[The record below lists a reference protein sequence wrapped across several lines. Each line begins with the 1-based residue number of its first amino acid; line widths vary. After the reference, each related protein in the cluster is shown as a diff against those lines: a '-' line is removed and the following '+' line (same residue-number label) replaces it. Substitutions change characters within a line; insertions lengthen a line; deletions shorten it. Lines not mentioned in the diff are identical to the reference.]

1 MRLLILGGTADARHL
16 AIALHQTQPCLELIY
31 SVAGLVR
38 QPQVPA
44 TVVSGGFTQFGGLSA
59 YCKQQNIDGIVNMTH
74 PFSVTMGQHAEQT
87 CHELGL
93 NYWRFLRPQWQPQT
107 GDDWRLF
114 GTTAELL
121 SALSSYQ
128 RTLLTIGQISPT
140 EMALLN
146 AKQRIWLRTAVQ
158 PKHELPPN
166 VTWIKAIGPFAEAAE
181 LALLK
186 RHSIQAIAS
195 KNSGGSST
203 EAKLT
208 AARSLKVPIFMLQ
221 RPHFIGPVEQQFDGL
236 IERLQAWSRTPMT
249 SLNKGNHHTQSHSHD
264 QKH

>member
-1 MRLLILGGTADARHL
+1 
-16 AIALHQTQPCLELIY
+16 
-31 SVAGLVR
+31 
-38 QPQVPA
+38 
-44 TVVSGGFTQFGGLSA
+44 
-59 YCKQQNIDGIVNMTH
+59 
-74 PFSVTMGQHAEQT
+74 
-87 CHELGL
+87 
-93 NYWRFLRPQWQPQT
+93 
-107 GDDWRLF
+107 
-114 GTTAELL
+114 
-121 SALSSYQ
+121 
-128 RTLLTIGQISPT
+128 
-140 EMALLN
+140 
-146 AKQRIWLRTAVQ
+146 VQ